1 MSSHQPAPAPARN
14 VETSR
19 GVSLIRPQS
28 STSVRCGYAA
38 RVVAAALALLIGW
51 LHVVDQ
57 GGPSSLKTPAYV
69 GVGYWLLELG
79 ALVLAGVLLF
89 GGARHR
95 LVGWV
100 VALGVAGGPMVGYA
114 LSRGPGLPGYVDDR
128 GNWGEAIGI
137 QALTTEAA
145 LLVLAALVLLR
156 SRRRAID
163 SCTGGRRR

>member
-1 MSSHQPAPAPARN
+1 MSSHQPAPARN
-14 VETSR
+14 HETSR
-19 GVSLIRPQS
+19 GVPLIKPQS
-28 STSVRCGYAA
+28 STSVRFGYAA
-38 RVVAAALALLIGW
+38 RVAAAVLALLIGY

-57 GGPSSLKTPAYV
+57 GGLGGLKTPAYV

-79 ALVLAGVLLF
+79 ALVLAGVLLL
-89 GGARHR
+89 GSARQR

-128 GNWGEAIGI
+128 GNWGETLGI

-156 SRRRAID
+156 SRRRA
-163 SCTGGRRR
+163 TGS